1 MKHKFQLLDFPNSN
15 FEIETSIWTGKSK
28 LLKDNVQVEQSK
40 EKGRP
45 FLIPNGTSDLI
56 KAFPKQ
62 SFPDF
67 IPTLEINGV
76 KNQIVEKLKWFQY
89 VLGGLPIILLFAG
102 GAIGG
107 AIGVVG
113 AITNFNIFREEGSEA
128 SKYLKVTGV
137 VLATFTLY
145 FVIVT
150 FFSILI
156 K

>member
-28 LLKDNVQVEQSK
+28 LLKDNVPVEQSK

-45 FLIPNGTSDLI
+45 FLIPNGTGDSI
-56 KAFPKQ
+56 KVFPKQ